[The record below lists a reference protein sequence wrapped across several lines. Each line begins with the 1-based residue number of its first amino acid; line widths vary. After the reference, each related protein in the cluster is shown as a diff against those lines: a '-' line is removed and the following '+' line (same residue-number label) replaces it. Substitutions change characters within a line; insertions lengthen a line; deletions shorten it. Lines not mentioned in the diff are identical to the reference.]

1 MQNNAVAD
9 RQLTWADIPQ
19 EDISRFRLECAGRS
33 YAANYTQDPITEV
46 YRRIYLAYCK
56 GYEWDIYFRPDGK
69 EAVETGVFESDIK
82 AAEEESEK
90 RRNGG
95 IVPIPSADGAIG
107 ATRAY
112 PTPYAPLKLATVMPK

>member
-1 MQNNAVAD
+1 MQQTNANAVPD

-56 GYEWDIYFRPDGK
+56 GHEDEYFFIPDGT
-69 EAVETGVFESDIK
+69 ETVETGVFESDIK

-90 RRNGG
+90 RRSGFYDGG
-95 IVPIPSADGAIG
+95 IVPIP
-107 ATRAY
+107 